1 MELQG
6 NLGGDEEQEVG
17 LYVSHRLLHYS
28 LVRMR
33 SPAGRVNAV
42 GRVNGGG
49 SLLFSQASKETPHLF
64 TEGRTER
71 QVVEL
76 ESLQFGLSPLVPVFS
91 ILRPSSKA
99 PSPART
105 QTCIVGTE
113 YYCSA

>member
-17 LYVSHRLLHYS
+17 LDVSHRLLHYR

-33 SPAGRVNAV
+33 SPAGRINAI

-49 SLLFSQASKETPHLF
+49 SLLSSQASKEIPHLF
-64 TEGRTER
+64 TEGQTER

-76 ESLQFGLSPLVPVFS
+76 ESLQCAFSSLVSVFS
-91 ILRPSSKA
+91 IL
-99 PSPART
+99 
-105 QTCIVGTE
+105 
-113 YYCSA
+113 